1 VKVGDLVKTIS
12 HPHAKDYPESIGIVT
27 HFTDHGLH
35 SDYNSA
41 IVLWPATGDKRPVRQ
56 MFLEVISERG

>member
-1 VKVGDLVKTIS
+1 MKVGDLVKTKD
-12 HPHAKDYPESIGIVT
+12 HAPKEYPKSVGIVT

-41 IVLWPATGDKRPVRQ
+41 VVLWPCTGEERSMRQ
-56 MFLEVISERG
+56 MFLELISEAG